1 MSKGFCSLVY
11 GMVLFVIASTVIGPC
26 LAQEETVDSGLI
38 AHWKFEEGAGDVI
51 KNSSGEGN
59 DGTIVPANTPE
70 PKWGT
75 GDFAN
80 SVSFSGGNDH
90 FIRIPPSA
98 SLNNLK
104 KQISVVA
111 LIYPRTLWTPGSP
124 APSRMEESSQS
135 GQKTARHGSGP
146 LTNRVHRDCSRSM
159 ERNNA
164 SRSILSRLRAGKQR
178 SSLQVAPRL
187 ARRR

>member
-11 GMVLFVIASTVIGPC
+11 GMVLFVITSTVIGPC
-26 LAQEETVDSGLI
+26 SAQEETVDSGLI

-51 KNSSGEGN
+51 KDSSGEGN

-104 KQISVVA
+104 KQISIVA
-111 LIYPRTLWTPGSP
+111 LIYPRTLWTPGSCSI
-124 APSRMEESSQS
+124 ADGRKQS
-135 GQKTARHGSGP
+135 KWP
-146 LTNRVHRDCSRSM
+146 KNCSAWLRTPHQQGT
-159 ERNNA
+159 
-164 SRSILSRLRAGKQR
+164 SRLCNVNGEKQCIPINTISVTGR
-178 SSLQVAPRL
+178 KTTFFITSGTSAC
-187 ARRR
+187 